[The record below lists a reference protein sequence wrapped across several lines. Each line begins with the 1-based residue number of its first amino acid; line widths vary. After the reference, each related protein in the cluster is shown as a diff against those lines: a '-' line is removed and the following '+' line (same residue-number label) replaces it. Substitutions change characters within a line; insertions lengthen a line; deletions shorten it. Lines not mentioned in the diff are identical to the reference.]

1 MKKKGIR
8 VMVGLVLVC
17 LLIGILGVYSASG
30 STEIG
35 LTYRLNDWGGVKID
49 TQSGFGG
56 ELLLNYSDYTYEDY
70 YRSTYL
76 SFQPSL
82 LYRFKGSSDTS
93 PYVGIGYF
101 SSTNTYE
108 NWGTEVWRQ
117 SGFRL
122 LVGLEH
128 FFNEKFSVD
137 LRVTACFDTWN
148 DTWDS
153 WEDYGTDAGIY
164 VDLGVSIYCRFPQDV
179 ERQPSS

>member
-56 ELLLNYSDYTYEDY
+56 ELLVNYSDYTYEDY
-70 YRSTYL
+70 RETYL
-76 SFQPSL
+76 DFQPSL
-82 LYRFKGSSDTS
+82 LYRFKSSSDIS

-101 SSTNTYE
+101 SSAETYIYE
-108 NWGTEVWRQ
+108 NWGTEVWQQ
-117 SGFRL
+117 SGFHL
-122 LVGLEH
+122 LAGMEH
-128 FFNEKFSVD
+128 FFSEKFSFD
-137 LRVTACFDTWN
+137 LRATAYFNTWN

-153 WEDYGTDAGIY
+153 WEEHGTRNGLY
-164 VDLGVSIYCRFPQDV
+164 VDLGVSIYR
-179 ERQPSS
+179 